1 MLTLLLCVA
10 VAPAA
15 LAVPITVTTSAG
27 QVQGSV
33 DGDGVSSFR
42 GIPYAEPP
50 VLARRWQDPV
60 PRVPW
65 TGVKSTTV
73 DGAGCPQECKL
84 RTICCPPTQDE
95 DCLFLNVFSPPGAA
109 SSSASSNNNSTT
121 TKKAVLFCESSF
133 LYARCTMAVRSVTA
147 ASYVHP
153 LVPRTR
159 RHNTKP
165 QCLLPA
171 CSSLC
176 FASAFCSCFAPIRSR
191 PSIRARFTLHHHH
204 SLTPSCFRSPV
215 VFLLP
220 APSPSLYPTTQPPK
234 HPNTHPRNDTGIH
247 GGNFYQGYGGGLLYD
262 GTTIARE
269 QDVVV
274 VALNYRLGA
283 LGFLYSGPDK
293 ATQFTGNFGLRDQ
306 QLALR
311 WVQENAAAFGGDP
324 SRVTIFGQSAG
335 GCR

>member
-109 SSSASSNNNSTT
+109 SSSSSSASSISNNST
-121 TKKAVLFCESSF
+121 TKKAVLFCEFSF
-133 LYARCTMAVRSVTA
+133 LYARCTMAVRSQCYSSQLRASPHLPHTA
-147 ASYVHP
+147 P
-153 LVPRTR
+153 
-159 RHNTKP
+159 
-165 QCLLPA
+165 
-171 CSSLC
+171 
-176 FASAFCSCFAPIRSR
+176 
-191 PSIRARFTLHHHH
+191 
-204 SLTPSCFRSPV
+204 
-215 VFLLP
+215 
-220 APSPSLYPTTQPPK
+220 
-234 HPNTHPRNDTGIH
+234 
-247 GGNFYQGYGGGLLYD
+247 
-262 GTTIARE
+262 
-269 QDVVV
+269 
-274 VALNYRLGA
+274 
-283 LGFLYSGPDK
+283 
-293 ATQFTGNFGLRDQ
+293 
-306 QLALR
+306 
-311 WVQENAAAFGGDP
+311 
-324 SRVTIFGQSAG
+324 
-335 GCR
+335 